1 MVPKQFKPANQQTKS
16 LVTEKIR
23 VRGTVQGVGFRP
35 TVYRL
40 AQECEILGTV
50 CNDGQ
55 GVLIR
60 AIATQTAID
69 NFLKKLQTECPPL
82 AQITDIIRRPDLD
95 INIDDFTDFVIAPSK
110 KKYYLHRNYC

>member
-1 MVPKQFKPANQQTKS
+1 MA
-16 LVTEKIR
+16 TEEIR

-40 AQECEILGTV
+40 AKACNLHGDV

-60 AIATQTAID
+60 VSGSEEAITEFVAR
-69 NFLKKLQTECPPL
+69 LQTECPPL
-82 AQITDIIRRPDLD
+82 ARINQLTRIIYEGEFNFD
-95 INIDDFTDFVIAPSK
+95 NFVILPSVSNAIK
-110 KKYYLHRNYC
+110 TEITPDAATCPQ